1 MDPVGEFKILFQKI
15 ARKSAR
21 DDSISIQNICDHL
34 NEVGMIKNGDGSLQ
48 DCHKALIHYDKLLVQ
63 QKFLVEAGRFTES
76 EFVRFWFNCHVFFN
90 SYDLTNSGQVTKDEF
105 ITKMNDLVF
114 YLISGPQ
121 KSFVGLAGSSERK
134 NSVPASV
141 NSSMLRRPSLFVSMA
156 WKVAGAISGESPRMR
171 KKVAYSS

>member
-15 ARKSAR
+15 AKKSAR

-48 DCHKALIHYDKLLVQ
+48 DCHKALIHYDKLLVK
-63 QKFLVEAGRFTES
+63 QKFLVEPGRFTEN

-105 ITKMNDLVF
+105 LTKMNDLNSNLDETDKIQDVF
-114 YLISGPQ
+114 RQVDRDGDGEISFMEFFTKLPTI
-121 KSFVGLAGSSERK
+121 
-134 NSVPASV
+134 
-141 NSSMLRRPSLFVSMA
+141 M
-156 WKVAGAISGESPRMR
+156 GAFEN
-171 KKVAYSS
+171 